1 MTPII
6 NPIFFWLIDT
16 GGNLRIAF
24 GTIAI
29 AFPLAWGII
38 KLIEWLDFDFDL
50 KSKRSIT
57 WMLIFGIIS
66 GILWALV
73 PSPDTCYKM
82 LAASLITP
90 DNLNSVIGT
99 GKDIVN
105 YIVESATEILSMGG

>member
-1 MTPII
+1 MTPIV

-16 GGNLRIAF
+16 GGNLRIAL
-24 GTIAI
+24 GAIAI
-29 AFPLAWGII
+29 VFLLAWGIT
-38 KLIEWLDFDFDL
+38 KLVELLEFDYEL
-50 KSKRSIT
+50 KHSIT
-57 WMLIFGIIS
+57 WMLIFGIVS

>member
-1 MTPII
+1 MTPIV

-16 GGNLRIAF
+16 GSNLRTTF
-24 GTIAI
+24 GMLAI
-29 AFPLAWGII
+29 VFFGVWSGI
-38 KLIEWLDFDFDL
+38 KFFELLDIDD
-50 KSKRSIT
+50 SECSIT
-57 WMLIFGIIS
+57 WMLIIGIIS
-66 GILWALV
+66 GILWVLI
-73 PSPDTCYKM
+73 PSSDTCYKM

>member
-16 GGNLRIAF
+16 GGNLRMAF
-24 GTIAI
+24 GAIAI
-29 AFPLAWGII
+29 TFLLAWGIF
-38 KLIEWLDFDFDL
+38 KLVELFDY
-50 KSKRSIT
+50 KSEHSIT
-57 WMLIFGIIS
+57 WMLIFGIVS

>member
-1 MTPII
+1 MTPIV

-16 GGNLRIAF
+16 GGNLRITFCIISMAF
-24 GTIAI
+24 LI
-29 AFPLAWGII
+29 AWGII
-38 KLIEWLDFDFDL
+38 KLIEFLEFDFEL
-50 KSKRSIT
+50 RHSIT

-66 GILWALV
+66 VILWALI

>member
-1 MTPII
+1 MTPIV

-29 AFPLAWGII
+29 VFLLAWGIT
-38 KLIEWLDFDFDL
+38 KLVELLEFDYQP
-50 KSKRSIT
+50 KHSIT
-57 WMLIFGIIS
+57 WVLILGIVS